1 MQQTISMDYTAE
13 SIFVGDFDKWCQSR
27 IQNNEINLVNG
38 VNISTKSIENQPVL
52 IEDLIGNTP
61 LKISNNRYGIFIPAD
76 QVLNRLQYQW
86 FARMSAKQVLESDT
100 IIGNYLLL
108 ANAPGSNSA
117 VLEELKMRPNWVGF
131 WKTPLY
137 DGLYGQKPNFLGNNL
152 LKEKYPGYQIS

>member
-1 MQQTISMDYTAE
+1 
-13 SIFVGDFDKWCQSR
+13 
-27 IQNNEINLVNG
+27 
-38 VNISTKSIENQPVL
+38 
-52 IEDLIGNTP
+52 
-61 LKISNNRYGIFIPAD
+61 
-76 QVLNRLQYQW
+76 
-86 FARMSAKQVLESDT
+86 MSAKQVLESDT